1 MFSVELLVYLYI
13 AVCVSMIGFNI
24 FTILLR
30 HRRDRR
36 AERRS
41 AWLLEQIRREA
52 DRLRED
58 AAMDPALVRSLSR
71 KFSRVEWL
79 MAFDDAMTSLTAED
93 PAGAERFLAA
103 SQPMFIRLCL
113 TYRKKEPVQQ
123 AYLAWVLSRYRLA
136 RNMEKGP
143 IVDYMK
149 SLLRSDSIYCR
160 ENALRAFYSF
170 ASPRSTVEAV
180 TILDESHQFHH
191 GKLLTDGLLTFQGD
205 HAALTALLWERLD
218 RFQVDTQVA
227 VLNYIRFRTAGYEQR
242 MLDLLTDPAREAEV
256 RYCAIR
262 YLGKYA
268 YAPAAPILREMAADR
283 EDGRWEAAAISATA
297 LAAYPGQDTVD
308 TLKSALRNP
317 NWYVRYNAA
326 ASLEKLDVTYLEL
339 SDVMNGADRYAREML
354 QYFMDQRQA
363 RKEAAVCST

>member
-1 MFSVELLVYLYI
+1 M
-13 AVCVSMIGFNI
+13 
-24 FTILLR
+24 
-30 HRRDRR
+30 
-36 AERRS
+36 
-41 AWLLEQIRREA
+41 
-52 DRLRED
+52 
-58 AAMDPALVRSLSR
+58 
-71 KFSRVEWL
+71 
-79 MAFDDAMTSLTAED
+79 
-93 PAGAERFLAA
+93 
-103 SQPMFIRLCL
+103 
-113 TYRKKEPVQQ
+113 
-123 AYLAWVLSRYRLA
+123 
-136 RNMEKGP
+136 
-143 IVDYMK
+143 
-149 SLLRSDSIYCR
+149 
-160 ENALRAFYSF
+160 
-170 ASPRSTVEAV
+170 
-180 TILDESHQFHH
+180 
-191 GKLLTDGLLTFQGD
+191 
-205 HAALTALLWERLD
+205 
-218 RFQVDTQVA
+218 DTQVA

-326 ASLEKLDVTYLEL
+326 ASLEKLDVTYLAL

-363 RKEAAVCST
+363 RKEAAGCST